1 MKFLSV
7 EIPDSLER
15 QLQREKK
22 RLGLSKSD
30 IVRQILIRH
39 FAQRSQKTD
48 AA

>member
-7 EIPDSLER
+7 EIPESLER

-30 IVRQILIRH
+30 IVRQILTRH
-39 FAQRSQKTD
+39 FEQQDRKAQ